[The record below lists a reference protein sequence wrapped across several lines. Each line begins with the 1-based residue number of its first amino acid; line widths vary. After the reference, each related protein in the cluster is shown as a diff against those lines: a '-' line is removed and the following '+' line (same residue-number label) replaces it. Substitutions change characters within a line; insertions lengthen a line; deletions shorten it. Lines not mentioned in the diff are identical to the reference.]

1 MSRMQRSKGARIE
14 HEIVRLHH
22 NIAIPAEK
30 ISRSGYTGPDL
41 HIADEFQAEVKARRS
56 GEGFVT
62 LEKWLGA
69 ADILFLRRNRQAPFV
84 VMPWAIYERL
94 IQAYTTLDGVSLVR
108 E

>member
-1 MSRMQRSKGARIE
+1 MSRTSRSKGARIE

-41 HIADEFQAEVKARRS
+41 HIADEFQAEVKARGS

-69 ADILFLRRNRQAPFV
+69 ADILFLRRDRQAPFV

-94 IQAYTTLDGVSLVR
+94 MRAYTALDAISQR
-108 E
+108 KE